1 MLCRP
6 IHVHY
11 AFLSFCYHFTYDVFV
26 HRSTSSI
33 EHPLNIYSFL
43 HTSRQLRSLGV
54 AIYTQSLTIKSM
66 ASQEQ
71 TAAMPPLFHRISSNL
86 QAQIG
91 TTEWQP
97 SMTYRQ
103 LGSTG
108 LRVSSLALGSWI
120 TFSFQF
126 GEDKAKEI
134 MGAAFDAGINFFDT
148 AEAYADGDAETIMG
162 KAIQWGIAQGKW
174 RRSDLVIATK
184 VFWGK
189 QDGGKIKSVN
199 DVGLSRKHVIEGV
212 SERKKPKKTNPPK
225 KTKRK
230 TTETATNQNN
240 NKPDLD
246 KPCSPRHSSTAHAEA
261 TPALLCC
268 SSFVWP
274 RKLLVQR
281 GTLQSTRLYS
291 SSCCCCCHKYCSQ

>member
-1 MLCRP
+1 MYTT
-6 IHVHY
+6 HS
-11 AFLSFCYHFTYDVFV
+11 FLSAIILLMTCSFN
-26 HRSTSSI
+26 RSTSSI

-212 SERKKPKKTNPPK
+212 SEEKTKKNKLPPK
-225 KTKRK
+225 
-230 TTETATNQNN
+230 
-240 NKPDLD
+240 NKKKNDRD
-246 KPCSPRHSSTAHAEA
+246 RHQPE
-261 TPALLCC
+261 
-268 SSFVWP
+268 
-274 RKLLVQR
+274 Q
-281 GTLQSTRLYS
+281 QQTRLR
-291 SSCCCCCHKYCSQ
+291 